1 MTKKTTVI
9 NLLGGSGIGKST
21 TASKLFGA
29 MKDKKMNVELVREY
43 IKEWC
48 WAERKITPF
57 IQSITYGVQLEK
69 ESQLYNKLDYIV
81 TDSPLLLY
89 PVYQGYNYGHS
100 SIKAQILADMKVAR
114 DMNVDHINF
123 VLNRAKDFDTRGRFE
138 TEEQAIQVDGLV
150 KEFLQDNDIPYVEV
164 NCTDDRRVEFIL
176 DYLEMVKS

>member
-21 TASKLFGA
+21 TASKLFGI
-29 MKDKKMNVELVREY
+29 MKDKKYNVELVREY

-81 TDSPLLLY
+81 TDSPLFLY
-89 PVYQGYNYGHS
+89 PVYQKYNYGHDA
-100 SIKAQILADMKVAR
+100 IKDQILSDMTIAKG
-114 DMNVDHINF
+114 MNVDHINF
-123 VLNRAKDFDTRGRFE
+123 VLKRTKDFDTRGRFE
-138 TEEQAIQVDGLV
+138 TEEQAIEVDVLLNQFM
-150 KEFLQDNDIPYVEV
+150 ENENIPAVEV
-164 NCTDDRRVEFIL
+164 NCNDSQRVEFIL
-176 DYLEMVKS
+176 DYLELAKL

>member
-21 TASKLFGA
+21 TASKLFGT
-29 MKDKKMNVELVREY
+29 MKDKKFNVELVREY

-48 WAERKITPF
+48 WAERVITPF

-69 ESQLYNKLDYIV
+69 ESQLYNKLDFIV

-89 PVYQGYNYGHS
+89 PIYQKYNYGHDA
-100 SIKAQILADMKVAR
+100 IKQQILADMNVAK

-123 VLNRAKDFDTRGRFE
+123 ILSRTKDFDTKGRFE
-138 TEEQAIQVDGLV
+138 TEDQAKEVDVLV
-150 KEFLQDNDIPYVEV
+150 RSFMIDNNIPFVDVTCED
-164 NCTDDRRVEFIL
+164 NKRVEFIL
-176 DYLEMVKS
+176 DYIDMVK

>member
-21 TASKLFGA
+21 TASKLFGT
-29 MKDKKMNVELVREY
+29 MKDKKYNVELVREY

-57 IQSITYGVQLEK
+57 ISSITYGVQLEK

-89 PVYQGYNYGHS
+89 PVYQKYNYGHD
-100 SIKAQILADMKVAR
+100 SIKNQILADLSTAKQ
-114 DMNVDHINF
+114 MNVDHINF
-123 VLNRAKDFDTRGRFE
+123 VLKRSKDFDTRGRFE
-138 TEEQAIQVDGLV
+138 TEEQAIEVDKLLAQFMV
-150 KEFLQDNDIPYVEV
+150 DTDIPTIEV
-164 NCTDDRRVEFIL
+164 NCGDSQRVEFIL
-176 DYLEMVKS
+176 DYLELVNA